1 MPGHLITIEGIGGSG
16 KTTLVSAI
24 SKWLDASAIPHVLTR
39 EPGGTF
45 AGNSIRDLVLD
56 ASKSLSPWVEVLLF
70 EADRAETYSKVIR
83 PALRAR
89 KIVLS
94 DRNFYGTIAYQGF
107 GRGLDVAE
115 IDRISTIAMGDA
127 YPDLIVVLDVDPQL
141 AWQRLSHV
149 RVGDRFDMEGLA
161 FQQRVREGFLYAA
174 QRDGD
179 RALVLDAA
187 QDASIVASRTFNAIS
202 EVLAADHGLH

>member
-1 MPGHLITIEGIGGSG
+1 MRGHLITIEGIGGSG
-16 KTTLVSAI
+16 KTTLVRSI

-39 EPGGTF
+39 EPGGTV

-89 KIVLS
+89 RIVLS

-107 GRGLDVAE
+107 GRGLDVTE

-179 RALVLDAA
+179 RALVLDAT
-187 QDASIVASRTFNAIS
+187 QDASIVASLTFNAVS
-202 EVLAADHGLH
+202 EVLAADHGPH